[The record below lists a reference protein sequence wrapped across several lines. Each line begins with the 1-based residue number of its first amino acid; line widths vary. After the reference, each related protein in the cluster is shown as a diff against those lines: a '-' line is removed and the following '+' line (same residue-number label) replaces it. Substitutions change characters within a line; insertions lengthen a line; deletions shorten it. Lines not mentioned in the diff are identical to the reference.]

1 MQGGQIDRQ
10 LDVMNLL
17 WERGA
22 ATLPQIRDGLADAAP
37 PGEVRATPPGAVRTV
52 LRTLERDGRVL
63 RASDGGADRYHPTLG
78 RRETGREALR
88 RVAAGYFG
96 GSVRRLLR
104 AVAEAASRGREE
116 APGTEGSGRG

>member
-78 RRETGREALR
+78 RRE
-88 RVAAGYFG
+88 AGARAVNEILERYYD
-96 GSVRRLLR
+96 GSVADFLR
-104 AVAEAASRGREE
+104 ALAEAANRLPELSPE
-116 APGTEGSGRG
+116 P